1 MLMTLLLE
9 ASRSNE
15 EPNSQQII
23 NILPTDSA
31 LTPPTSKQVAAHFYD
46 TRSLALTYR
55 WMTILYMESETGW
68 YLYADKIPSLFEE
81 GPLSVRIKSQPT
93 SSVPS
98 YPPSSLS
105 NALIGRINQETLG
118 VIFAI
123 TQVSEQFYI
132 HFQEN
137 TISVHTLQLRIR
149 NYSATIDYH
158 IYNLIY
164 LTTEQYA
171 LENVFTEIKS
181 NAIEYDYRILAENSL
196 TTRSVRSYFNEPIW
210 QLAYRLWNDPLL
222 VHCVEHG
229 EPRSNPLDDEH
240 YLLHALESIL
250 EPSREPSERLF
261 SSRPLI
267 QETNL
272 HRSKEHGHRRD
283 QQPIDPHAVHHLNDR
298 EQQGNWDQ
306 SRLDLLRSALATAAL
321 VFLANDIGIVYD
333 AEPEHLHRC
342 RVSLRR
348 IRSTLRLL
356 EVADYDISLE
366 FSLDT
371 LRWYGKRLG
380 AVRDLDVLIVRLQ
393 KDREIAGIEADK
405 AFNQVLAP
413 FENMRE
419 ELVRSLYKARSSGRF
434 FKLLDTMFSLTTSF
448 LQDEPS
454 YVMSHTSTT
463 EEHGGSS
470 EDKAI
475 KAIEEDP
482 SRLPDQVGRVVSD
495 AWNELDH
502 LARRLSVNSSDKEL
516 HKLRIATK
524 RLRYLLEACAP
535 LTTLDMK
542 GVIKIA
548 TKLQDLLG
556 EQHDSVI
563 TRSHLA
569 KMTKPDNRYPSTVAI
584 AHLLYS
590 QEEKRDRLA
599 RKRWPSIFNDLQVT
613 WEQMRI

>member
-1 MLMTLLLE
+1 MLITLLLE

-15 EPNSQQII
+15 KPNGQQIV

-31 LTPPTSKQVAAHFYD
+31 LTTPTSEQVAVYFYD
-46 TRSLALTYR
+46 TPSLALTYR
-55 WMTILYMESETGW
+55 WMTILYVESETGW
-68 YLYADKIPSLFEE
+68 CLYADKIPSLFEE
-81 GPLSVRIKSQPT
+81 GPLSVRIKSKPN

-98 YPPSSLS
+98 YPPFSLS

-118 VIFAI
+118 VVFTI
-123 TQVSEQFYI
+123 TKVSKQFYI

-137 TISVHTLQLRIR
+137 TITVHTLQLRTH
-149 NYSATIDYH
+149 NYSSAIDHH
-158 IYNLIY
+158 IHNLIY

-171 LENVFTEIKS
+171 LESVFARIKRKATEY
-181 NAIEYDYRILAENSL
+181 NYRILAENSL
-196 TTRSVRSYFNEPIW
+196 TTHSVSSYFNEPIW
-210 QLAYRLWNDPLL
+210 QLTYRLWNDPLL

-229 EPRSNPLDDEH
+229 EPSSDPFDEER

-250 EPSREPSERLF
+250 EPSRESSERIF
-261 SSRPLI
+261 SSTPLI
-267 QETNL
+267 QKASL
-272 HRSKEHGHRRD
+272 HRSKEHGHKRD
-283 QQPIDPHAVHHLNDR
+283 QQPSDPHAGNHLNDG
-298 EQQGNWDQ
+298 EQRQGNWDR
-306 SRLDLLRSALATAAL
+306 SRLYLLRSALATAAL

-371 LRWYGKRLG
+371 LRWYGKQLG

-393 KDREIAGIEADK
+393 KDREAAGIEADK
-405 AFNQVLAP
+405 AFDQVLAP

-419 ELVRSLYKARSSGRF
+419 ELVRSLYKARSSDRF
-434 FKLLDTMFSLTTSF
+434 PKLLDTMVYLATSF

-454 YVMSHTSTT
+454 YVMSHASTT
-463 EEHGGSS
+463 EEQEASS

-475 KAIEEDP
+475 REGP
-482 SRLPDQVGRVVSD
+482 SRLPVQVEHVISD

-502 LARRLSVNSSDKEL
+502 LARGLSANSSDKEL

-524 RLRYLLEACAP
+524 QLRYLLEACAP
-535 LTTLDMK
+535 LTTIDMRRA
-542 GVIKIA
+542 IKSA
-548 TKLQDLLG
+548 VKLQDLLG

-563 TRSHLA
+563 TRSHLT
-569 KMTKPDNRYPSTVAI
+569 KMTSPDDRYPSTVAI
-584 AHLLYS
+584 AHLLYL

-599 RKRWPSIFNDLQVT
+599 RKRWPGIFDDLRVAWRQ
-613 WEQMRI
+613 IDL